1 MVPGRTLAILFLP
14 FATSSSGPYPL
25 NTQVPQSSVFR
36 YVTSKL
42 SDRMALPTCDSPQM
56 DVLLKL
62 SLVGSILTNLTVPST
77 PCLRL
82 CGYVNASLMLATI
95 HPS

>member
-1 MVPGRTLAILFLP
+1 MSL
-14 FATSSSGPYPL
+14 
-25 NTQVPQSSVFR
+25 QSSQ
-36 YVTSKL
+36 
-42 SDRMALPTCDSPQM
+42 SDRIALLTPCDSPQM
-56 DVLLKL
+56 DVLPKP

-82 CGYVNASLMLATI
+82 CGYVTASLTLATV